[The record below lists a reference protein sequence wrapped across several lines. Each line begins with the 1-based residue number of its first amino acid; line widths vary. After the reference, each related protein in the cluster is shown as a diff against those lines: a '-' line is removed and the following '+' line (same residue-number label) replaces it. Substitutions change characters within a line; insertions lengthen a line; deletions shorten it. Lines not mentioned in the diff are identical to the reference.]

1 MMDVNRRQARYSP
14 ADQSI
19 ANRVRRKLQ
28 YSIYRQKWN
37 IAATPYSVS
46 VVAGLEGR
54 RKQQKALDDLRWM
67 DERRD
72 FFAAD
77 PFIIRKPGT
86 ASEYLIFYEHLSW
99 RTNRG
104 RIDCVDFKDGQFGA
118 VRVCLESPY
127 HLSYPHVLLDEGQI
141 AILPEHS
148 ASKDLSIYRV
158 NERGVADKKTTIGR
172 HLDLVDSTLL
182 FHGDR
187 HWLFCTHAGAA
198 DKSELHIYHAETVFG
213 PWRPHERN
221 PVKTDLFDAR
231 PAGAF
236 IRHGGELF
244 RPAQDCRSHYG
255 AGVVVNR
262 VTRLTESEFVEEQV
276 SEVRPKPGSRYDY
289 GLHTISSAGE
299 YTAIDGARIES
310 SIHPRLDRFG
320 HLFRPR
326 PRAAA

>member
-104 RIDCVDFKDGQFGA
+104 AHRLRRFEDGQFGA
-118 VRVCLESPY
+118 VEVCLEGPTTFPT
-127 HLSYPHVLLDEGQI
+127 PHVLLDKGQI
-141 AILPEHS
+141 ATFLNIP

-198 DKSELHIYHAETVFG
+198 DKSGT
-213 PWRPHERN
+213 PHLPCRDDVWPVAAADERN

-276 SEVRPKPGSRYDY
+276 SEVRPKPALRYDY

-299 YTAIDGARIES
+299 YCYRRRWDRN